1 MVMTGMQQSEIAEVL
16 NRPLS
21 KELLNRPITRLSYVA
36 KDGTPRVIPIA
47 FVWNGTEVVVV
58 SPTNAPKLASL
69 RANPAVALS
78 IDIEDFPPKILLIR
92 GQAELDYVDGI
103 PDEYTQA
110 NAVPPDQYDAWEKEI
125 RSIYTDGMVR
135 IVITPTW
142 AKLIDFENTLPT
154 PVQELLDAR
163 EARQRG

>member
-1 MVMTGMQQSEIAEVL
+1 MTGMQPSEIAEVL

-21 KELLNRPITRLSYVA
+21 KELLNRPIARLSYVA

-69 RANPAVALS
+69 RANRAVALS

-92 GQAELDYVDGI
+92 GQAELDHVDGI

-110 NAVPPDQYDAWEKEI
+110 NAVPPDKYDAWEKEI

-142 AKLIDFENTLPT
+142 AKLIDFEHTLPT
-154 PVQELLDAR
+154 PVQELMDAR
-163 EARQRG
+163 DARQRG